1 MGMSENLVQT
11 FEILFSWPNILYPIL
26 GTLVAMVVSFLP
38 GIGMSAIATFFLLL
52 TIDWP
57 IDRVLLLFGALVGGA
72 TFMGSVTGI
81 LFNIPG
87 STPSAAILFDGYPLS
102 QRGYTRRALAAAA
115 TASAVGSLLGVL
127 VLLLCL
133 PLIKPYLVLF
143 GPMERFLVALW
154 GILSVVLT
162 TRGQLLAGVFSALLG
177 LFIAMVG
184 TDLQTGHSRLTF
196 GLEILNDGI
205 HPIIFLMG
213 FFSLA
218 EIIHLQKN
226 ILKDKSP
233 KFVSQVDDTI
243 FSGVKAVFQN
253 KILTLKSSLIGVT
266 VGMMPGAGGTVAS
279 LIAYS
284 SAASSKYENANFGRG
299 DIRGVIAPE
308 ASVDAKDGGSL
319 LPAIL
324 LGLPGSEVGIILVS
338 LFVIHG
344 LIPGSVMLESQ
355 LTQTYTLIF
364 ALLFS
369 NLLTSAVGLLLI
381 NQFIKLKSLNYRF
394 LVAPIVVTTIFLVYQ
409 INESWIDVISLFI
422 FGLLGLLFT
431 HFAWPKVPLVVAF
444 VLGQFLESN
453 FYVSVQ
459 LIELSEVA
467 WSVRMPT
474 LTMFG
479 LIVLSLGF
487 FAWRRHQETSIYPLQ
502 PLIILLTI
510 TGFFCVAMM
519 FFELST
525 YTIGIMALWG
535 IFALTVLIQFLTLMF
550 GKNKS
555 IIC

>member
-1 MGMSENLVQT
+1 MSDTLIQT
-11 FEILFSWPNILYPIL
+11 FNILFSWPNILYPII

-38 GIGMSAIATFFLLL
+38 GIGMSAIATFILLL

-115 TASAVGSLLGVL
+115 TASAVGSLIGVV
-127 VLLLCL
+127 VLLMCL

-162 TRGQLLAGVFSALLG
+162 SRGPLVAGVLSALLG
-177 LFIAMVG
+177 LFIAMIG
-184 TDLQTGHSRLTF
+184 TDLQTGDPRLIF
-196 GLEILNDGI
+196 GLETLSDGV

-218 EIIHLQKN
+218 EIINMQKN
-226 ILKDKSP
+226 ILKDRNYKII
-233 KFVSQVDDTI
+233 SQVDDTI
-243 FSGVKAVFQN
+243 FSGVKAVFEH
-253 KILTLKSSLIGVT
+253 KILTLKSSMIGVA

-284 SAASSKYENANFGRG
+284 SAASTKYNDANFGNG

-324 LGLPGSEVGIILVS
+324 LGLPGSEVGIILVT

-344 LIPGSVMLESQ
+344 LIPGNVMLESQ
-355 LTQTYTLIF
+355 LTHTYILIF
-364 ALLFS
+364 SLLFS
-369 NLLTSAVGLLLI
+369 NLLTSAVGLLMI
-381 NQFIKLKSLNYRF
+381 NQFIKLKYLDYRF
-394 LVAPIVVTTIFLVYQ
+394 LVIPIVVMTIFLVYQ
-409 INESWIDVISLFI
+409 INESWIDVICLLI
-422 FGLLGLLFT
+422 FGLLGLLFN
-431 HFAWPKVPLVVAF
+431 HFSWPKVPLVVAF

-459 LIELSEVA
+459 LIELSQVA
-467 WSVRMPT
+467 LNVRIPT
-474 LTMFG
+474 FILLGMI
-479 LIVLSLGF
+479 LLSLSF
-487 FAWRRHQETSIYPLQ
+487 FAWRRHQEVSMQLPNSMS
-502 PLIILLTI
+502 ILLAM
-510 TGFFCVAMM
+510 TGFFCLVLM
-519 FFELST
+519 FYELST
-525 YTIGIMALWG
+525 YTIGVTALWG
-535 IFALTVLIQFLTLMF
+535 FFALCLLIQFLILIYKKYQLKT
-550 GKNKS
+550 
-555 IIC
+555 

>member
-1 MGMSENLVQT
+1 MSENLIQT
-11 FEILFSWPNILYPIL
+11 FGILFSWPNILYPII

-102 QRGYTRRALAAAA
+102 QQGYSRRALAAAA
-115 TASAVGSLLGVL
+115 TASAVGSLFGVL

-162 TRGQLLAGVFSALLG
+162 ARGALFAGVFSALLG
-177 LFIAMVG
+177 LFVAMVG
-184 TDLQTGHSRLTF
+184 TDLQTGEARLTF
-196 GLEILNDGI
+196 GLEILTDGI

-218 EIIHLQKN
+218 EIINLQKN
-226 ILKDKSP
+226 VLSDKSP
-233 KFVSQVDDTI
+233 KFISQVDDTI
-243 FSGVKAVFQN
+243 FSGVRAVFEN
-253 KILTLKSSLIGVT
+253 KILTLKSSLIGVM

-284 SAASSKYENANFGRG
+284 SAASTKYDNANFGHG

-319 LPAIL
+319 LPAVL

-369 NLLTSAVGLLLI
+369 NLLTSGVGLLLI
-381 NQFIKLKSLNYRF
+381 NQFVKLKSLDYRF
-394 LVAPIVVTTIFLVYQ
+394 LVAPILIATIFLVYQ
-409 INESWIDVISLFI
+409 INGSWIDVISLLI
-422 FGLLGLLFT
+422 FGLLGLLFN

-453 FYVSVQ
+453 FYVSIQ
-459 LIELSEVA
+459 LIEFSEAA
-467 WSVRMPT
+467 WNIRMPT
-474 LTMFG
+474 IILLG

-487 FAWRRHQETSIYPLQ
+487 FAWRRHQETSTYPLR
-502 PLIILLTI
+502 PLIILFSI
-510 TGFFCVAMM
+510 TGIFSLAMIFFD
-519 FFELST
+519 LST
-525 YTIGIMALWG
+525 YGIGVMALWG
-535 IFALTVLIQFLTLMF
+535 FFAIIMVMQCLNQIFR
-550 GKNKS
+550 KNNPRAY
-555 IIC
+555 

>member
-1 MGMSENLVQT
+1 MMSENLIQT
-11 FEILFSWPNILYPIL
+11 FGILFSWPNILYPII

-102 QRGYTRRALAAAA
+102 QQGYSRRALAAAA
-115 TASAVGSLLGVL
+115 TASAVGSLFGVL

-162 TRGQLLAGVFSALLG
+162 AKGALLAGVFSALLG

-184 TDLQTGHSRLTF
+184 TDLQTGEARLTF
-196 GLEILNDGI
+196 GLEILTDGI

-218 EIIHLQKN
+218 EIINLQKN
-226 ILKDKSP
+226 ILSDKSP
-233 KFVSQVDDTI
+233 KLISQEDDTI
-243 FSGVKAVFQN
+243 FSGVRAVFEN
-253 KILTLKSSLIGVT
+253 KLLTLKSSLIGVV

-284 SAASSKYENANFGRG
+284 SAASTKHDNANFGRG

-364 ALLFS
+364 ALLCS

-381 NQFIKLKSLNYRF
+381 NQFVKLKSLDYRF
-394 LVAPIVVTTIFLVYQ
+394 LVAPIVIATIFLVYQ
-409 INESWIDVISLFI
+409 INGSWIDVISLFI
-422 FGLLGLLFT
+422 FGLLGLLFN

-453 FYVSVQ
+453 FYVSIQ
-459 LIELSEVA
+459 LIELSEAA
-467 WSVRMPT
+467 WNIRMPT
-474 LTMFG
+474 SILLG

-487 FAWRRHQETSIYPLQ
+487 FAWRRHQETSTYPLR
-502 PLIILLTI
+502 PLIILFSM
-510 TGFFCVAMM
+510 TGIFCLVMM

-525 YTIGIMALWG
+525 YAIGVMALWG
-535 IFALTVLIQFLTLMF
+535 FFAIIMVMQCLSQTF
-550 GKNKS
+550 GKK
-555 IIC
+555 

>member
-1 MGMSENLVQT
+1 MMSENLIQT
-11 FEILFSWPNILYPIL
+11 FGILFSWPNILYPII

-102 QRGYTRRALAAAA
+102 QQGYSRRALAAAA
-115 TASAVGSLLGVL
+115 TASAVGSLFGVL

-162 TRGQLLAGVFSALLG
+162 ARGALLAGVFSALLG
-177 LFIAMVG
+177 LFVAMVG
-184 TDLQTGHSRLTF
+184 TDLQTGEARLTF
-196 GLEILNDGI
+196 GLEILTDGI

-218 EIIHLQKN
+218 EIINLQKN
-226 ILKDKSP
+226 VLSDKSP
-233 KFVSQVDDTI
+233 KFISQVDDTI
-243 FSGVKAVFQN
+243 FSGVRAVFEN
-253 KILTLKSSLIGVT
+253 KILTLKSSLIGVM

-284 SAASSKYENANFGRG
+284 SAASTKYDNANFGHG

-319 LPAIL
+319 LPAVL

-369 NLLTSAVGLLLI
+369 NLLTSGVGLLLI
-381 NQFIKLKSLNYRF
+381 NQFVKLKSLDYRF
-394 LVAPIVVTTIFLVYQ
+394 LVAPILIATIFLVYQ
-409 INESWIDVISLFI
+409 INGSWIDVISLLI
-422 FGLLGLLFT
+422 FGLLGLLFN

-459 LIELSEVA
+459 LIEFSEAA
-467 WSVRMPT
+467 WNIRMPT
-474 LTMFG
+474 IILLG

-487 FAWRRHQETSIYPLQ
+487 FAWRRHQETSTYPLR
-502 PLIILLTI
+502 PLIILFSI
-510 TGFFCVAMM
+510 TGIFCLAMIFFD
-519 FFELST
+519 LST
-525 YTIGIMALWG
+525 YAIGVMALWG
-535 IFALTVLIQFLTLMF
+535 FFAIIMSIQCLNQIFR
-550 GKNKS
+550 KNNPRAY
-555 IIC
+555 